1 MVQIHGFNSTAEI
14 WASPLLAAMTRFCCL
29 ENNLGIS
36 VATVLAV
43 GYSPADLGRARLGSP
58 ASSCKQV
65 NRGRG
70 QYVPC
75 VWSSPDQQPSGFMLK
90 KNVFVTLAEDGKAD
104 FLQGPLG
111 QVWRPLPWGLPE
123 RENWT
128 QLCTQPGKVGI
139 SSKGARQTITKSKY
153 RGKG

>member
-1 MVQIHGFNSTAEI
+1 MVQTHGFNSTAEI

-29 ENNLGIS
+29 ENNPGIS

-58 ASSCKQV
+58 ASSCKPA

-70 QYVPC
+70 QSVPC

-104 FLQGPLG
+104 FLQEATGTGVETTAMGSP
-111 QVWRPLPWGLPE
+111 
-123 RENWT
+123 REGELDST
-128 QLCTQPGKVGI
+128 LHTT
-139 SSKGARQTITKSKY
+139 RKS
-153 RGKG
+153 GNF